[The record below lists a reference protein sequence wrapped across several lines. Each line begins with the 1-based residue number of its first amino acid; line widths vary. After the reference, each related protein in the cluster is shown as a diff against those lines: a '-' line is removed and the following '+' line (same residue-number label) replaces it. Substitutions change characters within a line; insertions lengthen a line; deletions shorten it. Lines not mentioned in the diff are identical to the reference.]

1 MRVIEGKYSKGLKES
16 NELREDSSNGSACCS
31 VYFLEVIRKFS
42 VTQLICS
49 SSGMVRVI
57 EFGVVE
63 SLMYLDFTREQ

>member
-1 MRVIEGKYSKGLKES
+1 MRVIEGKYSKGPKES
-16 NELREDSSNGSACCS
+16 NELREDSSYGGACCRG
-31 VYFLEVIRKFS
+31 FLGFIRKIS
-42 VTQLICS
+42 LAQLICS